1 MPHRLSKFLVLLTGL
16 LLFLGGLVTSTGSGL
31 AVPDWPLSYGTL
43 FPPMIGGIRFEHTHR
58 VVGSLVGL
66 LSLILTLWI
75 GIKEKRKSVRRL
87 AIASF
92 GFVVLQGIL
101 GGMTVLHRLP
111 APVSVT
117 HALLGP
123 LFFSSVV
130 FLSFVTSPGW
140 PSQFL
145 HPTDEEIASFH
156 PLAVITV
163 ILIFLQMLLGA
174 VVRHTG
180 DGVWF
185 HVSAAFLV
193 LMFAAVL
200 VSRILGLSGPGK
212 TVLFRPSLFFGALA
226 VLEFFLGA
234 GALIFKRLASSPQ
247 SGWGYVL
254 FPTFHQTFGAF
265 LLATGLVLAFL
276 SSPALRAERE
286 PVR

>member
-1 MPHRLSKFLVLLTGL
+1 MSHRLSKFLVFLTGL

-58 VVGSLVGL
+58 VIASLVGL
-66 LSLILTLWI
+66 LSLILTLWV
-75 GIKEKRKSVRRL
+75 GVKEKRKSVRRL
-87 AIASF
+87 AITSF

-101 GGMTVLHRLP
+101 GGVTVLHRLP
-111 APVSVT
+111 APVSAA

-123 LFFSSVV
+123 IFFSS
-130 FLSFVTSPGW
+130 LILLMLVTSPGW
-140 PSQFL
+140 PSRFL
-145 HPTDEEIASFH
+145 HPADEEITEFH
-156 PLAVITV
+156 PLAVITA

-185 HVSAAFLV
+185 HVTAAFLV

-200 VSRILGLSGPGK
+200 VSRVLGLTGPGK
-212 TVLFRPSLFFGALA
+212 TVLFRPALIFGILTAI
-226 VLEFFLGA
+226 EFFLGA
-234 GALIFKRLASSPQ
+234 GALIFKRLASSPT
-247 SGWGYVL
+247 SGWAYVL

-265 LLATGLVLAFL
+265 LLVAGLLLAFL
-276 SSPALRAERE
+276 SSRALSTEAK
-286 PVR
+286 